1 MDNSQLFNGTY
12 AGRTRLFLVISVV
25 MLILLSW
32 LGILDRLST
41 DYIDGALIQASVA
54 FAVARVLNAVISVL
68 QSVEISAAIAS
79 FGPGQALDPIDDM
92 IEQFASL
99 MQMAVASLILQKI
112 LLAIVSEIYFKLAIT
127 LAGVGLIASSYL
139 DRPRLAAVM
148 MKTFV
153 FMVFLRFSLVL
164 VVMLNGAVDHLFL
177 AEQTREDVMILNEL
191 PGSLDMLN
199 QGEDTAAS
207 ERALQELQQAAEAEF
222 NAREQSLAQNREQL
236 QEEIK
241 LLNTELDRA
250 RQGLEQVTGHLST
263 IQRLNPMSR
272 SEEHNRALEHI
283 EQLEGSVSAKNRDLN
298 SLQRQLDALE
308 REREA
313 MMNADSEGG
322 FWSSVGKGVSGM
334 TGKLTRLADPDTYR
348 GLTQTFENMIN
359 TIITVMVLFTLKTML
374 LPILFL
380 LAFIKVCKWV
390 WGIEISSLVTRPRGK
405 SELQQQERIQ
415 DA

>member
-1 MDNSQLFNGTY
+1 MDNARLFNGTY
-12 AGRTRLFLVISVV
+12 VGRTRLFLVISVV
-25 MLILLSW
+25 LLILLSW
-32 LGILDRLST
+32 LGVLDRLST

-139 DRPRLAAVM
+139 DRPRLAAMM

-222 NAREQSLAQNREQL
+222 NAREQSIAQNREQL
-236 QEEIK
+236 QEDIK
-241 LLNTELDRA
+241 ILNTELDQA

-390 WGIEISSLVTRPRGK
+390 WGIEMSSLVTHPRGK